1 MGVHVEGQIVH
12 LVEGLVT
19 DSAFVLLLAAV
30 GELVVL
36 VVPCRRAKT
45 KTKKVGVCS
54 GMRPPPKSRTSTPQS
69 LQQLRKRC
77 LTRRA

>member
-36 VVPCRRAKT
+36 VVPYGRAKT
-45 KTKKVGVCS
+45 KTKK
-54 GMRPPPKSRTSTPQS
+54 SRG
-69 LQQLRKRC
+69 L
-77 LTRRA
+77 